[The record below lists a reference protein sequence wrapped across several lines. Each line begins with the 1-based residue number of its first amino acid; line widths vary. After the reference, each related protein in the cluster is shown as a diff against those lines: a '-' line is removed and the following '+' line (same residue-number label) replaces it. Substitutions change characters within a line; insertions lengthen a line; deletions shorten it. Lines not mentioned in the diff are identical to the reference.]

1 MFWGKISLLH
11 INDYWITC
19 AVLVETHLQTSII
32 ARLGHDI
39 HRERLCQKCDGVVSR
54 GNYVHQFVTVGS
66 LVIDI
71 HQLAINKV
79 RVGDGD
85 RHRLAALGLPL
96 GIAVLNGNIV
106 GAKHLLALRHG
117 ALHRGGVHLR
127 GGGHLAGDGEGELPS
142 VGGGEAFG
150 QRHGARHGVLLGGGV
165 RITAR
170 RLVAVVLRRRR
181 GSEPCEQHEQEAQC
195 QGEMFPHLLVRAV
208 VVFHQAVYNPIS
220 SCRICHDVIILILY
234 FYYFLL
240 SHFLTRRGSQPPV
253 RKRPRFAPA
262 CIYFHQIRS
271 CATHQNP
278 PRKTLFHSRLQSIL
292 AHQADL

>member
-1 MFWGKISLLH
+1 M
-11 INDYWITC
+11 C
-19 AVLVETHLQTSII
+19 
-32 ARLGHDI
+32 
-39 HRERLCQKCDGVVSR
+39 REGDGVVGR
-54 GNYVHQFVTVGS
+54 GDRGHKLVAVGA
-66 LVIDI
+66 LVVNI
-71 HQLAINKV
+71 HQLA
-79 RVGDGD
+79 VGEVGVGEGD
-85 RHRLAALGLPL
+85 HHRLSLLRLPL
-96 GIAVLNGNIV
+96 GAAVLDGDVIR
-106 GAKHLLALRHG
+106 AKHLLALRHG
-117 ALHRGGVHLR
+117 ALHGGGVHLR

-142 VGGGEAFG
+142 VGGGEALG

-170 RLVAVVLRRRR
+170 RLVAVVLRRHR
-181 GSEPCEQHEQEAQC
+181 GGEPCEQHEQEAQC
-195 QGEMFPHLLVRAV
+195 QGEMFAHVLVRAG